1 MGYIEKNLV
10 PGETVL
16 YKTRLHWI
24 VLIWPLIGG
33 VVLGGIGVVFVVGGY
48 RGQWE
53 GQFVPWDD
61 NRWTIANARNGHSGR
76 PWPNPKEFH

>member
-10 PGETVL
+10 PGEKVL

-33 VVLGGIGVVFVVGGY
+33 VVRGASGLHSLPEDMRPVARTGRTLG
-48 RGQWE
+48 
-53 GQFVPWDD
+53 
-61 NRWTIANARNGHSGR
+61 
-76 PWPNPKEFH
+76 